1 MWRPCRAVG
10 GDAGHHGDE
19 CRTKWALSTL
29 MVLKHQ
35 EALFTPWITANL
47 PREGRLTLRIQKA
60 CISSY
65 DRDQQHIFFWI
76 HLGLYTV
83 TQAVNTLH
91 VAHFVYAWKPQHDHL
106 PADVIIDQ
114 LSHKVSSTSPTQ
126 LGLRVMSR
134 CNIKNMNTKCII
146 DDILLVVLDM
156 P

>member
-1 MWRPCRAVG
+1 MTPVQSCGWGRWTPRWRVSYKVSAVHSNG
-10 GDAGHHGDE
+10 AETSGSAVHSLNHGKPPKGRQADSE
-19 CRTKWALSTL
+19 NTKSLYLLLWQRPTTS
-29 MVLKHQ
+29 
-35 EALFTPWITANL
+35 
-47 PREGRLTLRIQKA
+47 
-60 CISSY
+60 
-65 DRDQQHIFFWI
+65 FFI